1 MTDQD
6 HNRSNNTG
14 TGAKALD
21 RDDEESTP
29 SQGGSMGGGLQRDV
43 GKRDEEKAAFEDAG
57 EGRDPSVTG
66 VHKGDY
72 PNGGDEPNLPNR
84 DGGGQSGHV
93 PPRRTS

>member
-6 HNRSNNTG
+6 HNRSNNSG

-21 RDDEESTP
+21 RDDDGLAP
-29 SQGGSMGGGLQRDV
+29 SQSGSSGGNMARDV
-43 GKRDEEKAAFEDAG
+43 GQRDEAKAAFEDAG

-84 DGGGQSGHV
+84 DGNSPGFREQQ
-93 PPRRTS
+93 